1 MAQVIVPIVPVD
13 EIWFYS
19 EKEKPYGAFSNFYPC
34 KIIIGN
40 IEYPNSEAYYQS
52 LKFTGKNASDVDLRY
67 SEIIRS
73 QNTGNKAAVLARQSK
88 PQLTYQ
94 WGRDLWE
101 IIQEYQ
107 ELGATIRKDWDE
119 VKDNVMRRVVYQKFF
134 QNEKL
139 RSLLLSTGDK
149 LIYEHTSRDSYWADG
164 HPRDNPNVHGD
175 GKNML
180 GIILEEVRYILGGQL
195 SSRFK
200 SMNTFEYSN
209 WIIPGTLLMSGCPS
223 HSENARGSRSM
234 TEVPREENFI
244 EMKKGGFQYFISLM
258 TFDEESQI
266 GYRGKDFEDPKEDF
280 CMLSDD
286 VILARYEI
294 PDRKITDDEKAISI
308 SNVALQGIGRGNPV
322 VLHCFGGKG
331 RTGTSFQ
338 KENPG
343 HSKNDQE
350 P

>member
-1 MAQVIVPIVPVD
+1 
-13 EIWFYS
+13 
-19 EKEKPYGAFSNFYPC
+19 
-34 KIIIGN
+34 
-40 IEYPNSEAYYQS
+40 
-52 LKFTGKNASDVDLRY
+52 
-67 SEIIRS
+67 
-73 QNTGNKAAVLARQSK
+73 
-88 PQLTYQ
+88 
-94 WGRDLWE
+94 
-101 IIQEYQ
+101 
-107 ELGATIRKDWDE
+107 
-119 VKDNVMRRVVYQKFF
+119 MRRVVYQKFF

-209 WIIPGTLLMSGCPS
+209 WIIPGTLLMSGCP
-223 HSENARGSRSM
+223 
-234 TEVPREENFI
+234 REENFI

-294 PDRKITDDEKAISI
+294 PDRKITDDEKAIAI
-308 SNVALQGIGRGNPV
+308 SHVALQGIGRGNPV